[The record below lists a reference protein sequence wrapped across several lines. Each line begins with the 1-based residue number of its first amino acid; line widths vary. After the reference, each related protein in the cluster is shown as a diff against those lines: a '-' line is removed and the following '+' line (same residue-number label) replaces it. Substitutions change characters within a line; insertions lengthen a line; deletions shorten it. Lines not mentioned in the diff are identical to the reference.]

1 MIPLKNFRVI
11 KSSNTKM
18 STPMRK
24 TDKNICWDIDATLAH
39 THGDI
44 DNFDMLKIYSKPQQ
58 IKLRRN
64 LYRMTLYDVAVEDGT
79 GDAIELVGIFRPYL
93 KECLDFCFEYFN
105 HVIFWSAGKKKY
117 VEKMVDLM
125 CPLSHKRPTIIY
137 TYDDCDVGKE
147 DYLKKPLKKLYN
159 DLRLAGL
166 GINETNTFVVDDRDD
181 TFSLN
186 KNNGIQIPE
195 FESDMTAE
203 EIKYHPDNNLLKLMC
218 WFEQEEVRNCKD
230 VRDLDKK
237 KIFKTSLKEYK
248 STLKKSRKK

>member
-1 MIPLKNFRVI
+1 MGK
-11 KSSNTKM
+11 TKK
-18 STPMRK
+18 K
-24 TDKNICWDIDATLAH
+24 TNKTVVLDIDATLAH
-39 THGDI
+39 SHGDI
-44 DNFDMLKIYSKPQQ
+44 EDFDMLKIYSKPQR

-64 LYRMTLYDVAVEDGT
+64 LYRMTLYDVSVDDGT
-79 GDAIELVGIFRPYL
+79 GDAIELVGIYRPYN
-93 KECLDFCFEYFN
+93 KEFIDFCFDYFN

-159 DLRLAGL
+159 DPRLKGL
-166 GINETNTFVVDDRDD
+166 GINETNTLVIDDRDD

-186 KNNGIQIPE
+186 KHNGIQIPE

-218 WFEQEEVRNCKD
+218 WLDQDEVRECED
-230 VRDLDKK
+230 VRDLDKRH
-237 KIFKTSLKEYK
+237 IFKTSLREYER
-248 STLKKSRKK
+248 TLKKSRKKTT